1 MPKHDRADNGTKP
14 GKSEDK
20 DNSVEQ
26 FRQWFSSAVDHEKT
40 WKNNALLCYKF
51 KWGEQWSEKD
61 KADAKQQKKP
71 ALTINKIRPLVNT
84 LTGHQKLNRYE
95 PDFKPRTADDLELC
109 KVRQGVTKWIFDQ
122 NSFDY
127 EESRVFSDGITMGRG
142 WFYTYVKYDP
152 ETLEPEIQIDRVSS
166 FDVYVDPESRSPLCE
181 DANFICLAHWVDKA
195 KVKRQFPEHSDAI
208 DGEMER
214 FNDLEDGHD
223 FTTREKVQE
232 WEYDR
237 EKKKVRLVSVFY
249 YRHKQETKYLVGG
262 QLLPASEVE
271 EAVRDLYES
280 TKIPK
285 QEVYVATF
293 MGQILLEDVK
303 SPDEHGYLPLTPFNA
318 YYDGEGDDPAGVV
331 IDLLDPQ
338 REMNKRRSQFMH
350 LVNVMATRGYIGD
363 ENALSPQEEAKLR
376 KLGSQPGIYI
386 KKRTGTALT
395 PMVTDNIPSGLLEL
409 DKLYADDL
417 KNISGINEAFQG
429 VDVSSSMSGR
439 AMELRQKQAVVQIA
453 TLFDNLRMT
462 KKRIVQILWGKRGR
476 PGLVPQYMK
485 DEKAIRIVGPQGQD
499 EFINVNQQVQERQMV
514 GTRFGVIPIFQ
525 TVQKTLN
532 DLSQGEFDIV
542 ITDSPA
548 SPTQRTAAFYAL
560 LEMLK
565 TIGPNVIPPDVIIEA
580 SDLPQKEA
588 IMQRLQQQQQAM
600 QQPQQMGS
608 PPGAPPQ
615 AQPAPPMM

>member
-1 MPKHDRADNGTKP
+1 
-14 GKSEDK
+14 
-20 DNSVEQ
+20 
-26 FRQWFSSAVDHEKT
+26 
-40 WKNNALLCYKF
+40 
-51 KWGEQWSEKD
+51 
-61 KADAKQQKKP
+61 
-71 ALTINKIRPLVNT
+71 
-84 LTGHQKLNRYE
+84 
-95 PDFKPRTADDLELC
+95 
-109 KVRQGVTKWIFDQ
+109 
-122 NSFDY
+122 
-127 EESRVFSDGITMGRG
+127 
-142 WFYTYVKYDP
+142 
-152 ETLEPEIQIDRVSS
+152 
-166 FDVYVDPESRSPLCE
+166 
-181 DANFICLAHWVDKA
+181 
-195 KVKRQFPEHSDAI
+195 
-208 DGEMER
+208 
-214 FNDLEDGHD
+214 
-223 FTTREKVQE
+223 
-232 WEYDR
+232 
-237 EKKKVRLVSVFY
+237 
-249 YRHKQETKYLVGG
+249 
-262 QLLPASEVE
+262 
-271 EAVRDLYES
+271 
-280 TKIPK
+280 
-285 QEVYVATF
+285 
-293 MGQILLEDVK
+293 
-303 SPDEHGYLPLTPFNA
+303 
-318 YYDGEGDDPAGVV
+318 
-331 IDLLDPQ
+331 
-338 REMNKRRSQFMH
+338 
-350 LVNVMATRGYIGD
+350 
-363 ENALSPQEEAKLR
+363 
-376 KLGSQPGIYI
+376 
-386 KKRTGTALT
+386 
-395 PMVTDNIPSGLLEL
+395 VTDNIPSGLLEL

-525 TVQKTLN
+525 TVTKTLN